1 MFIHLLRFSFVLVMT
16 IIGEN
21 IGAVLGI
28 KPNLDLLGVK
38 FGMGN
43 ILGFAIAVTIIA
55 VEVKLQQHF
64 RRLTLTV
71 IFGVFLGLLISYFVV
86 SILESVIS
94 DTYTVKT
101 LDVLITIMICYVTV
115 ILVVETKDE
124 FKFIIPYLEFRS
136 VKKGITSYILD
147 TNVIIDGRI
156 CGLLRSGIMEGSII
170 IPEFIVREL
179 QILADSPDAL
189 KRQKGKKGLDSLE
202 ELKDKFDV
210 KYNDEMFPQIK
221 ETDRKLIQL
230 SKILQ
235 AKLLTADE
243 NLRKASALEDVDII
257 NINSVANALRPRYT
271 QGDRVPLLISQRG
284 ETKEQGVGYLDDGT
298 MVVVENGG
306 DRIGT
311 EASVEI
317 RTILQKNT
325 GKIYFARIVA

>member
-101 LDVLITIMICYVTV
+101 LDVLITIMIC
-115 ILVVETKDE
+115 
-124 FKFIIPYLEFRS
+124 
-136 VKKGITSYILD
+136 
-147 TNVIIDGRI
+147 
-156 CGLLRSGIMEGSII
+156 
-170 IPEFIVREL
+170 
-179 QILADSPDAL
+179 
-189 KRQKGKKGLDSLE
+189 
-202 ELKDKFDV
+202 
-210 KYNDEMFPQIK
+210 
-221 ETDRKLIQL
+221 
-230 SKILQ
+230 
-235 AKLLTADE
+235 
-243 NLRKASALEDVDII
+243 
-257 NINSVANALRPRYT
+257 
-271 QGDRVPLLISQRG
+271 
-284 ETKEQGVGYLDDGT
+284 
-298 MVVVENGG
+298 
-306 DRIGT
+306 
-311 EASVEI
+311 
-317 RTILQKNT
+317 
-325 GKIYFARIVA
+325 